1 MSEGGQEGEGV
12 KTIPNQEPP
21 PQVAPWP
28 KASGEPVL
36 GAIKLSLGSS
46 AVWTERMLAAL
57 ERGITG
63 GKWHS
68 LIDKVWEAGNLELAG
83 WAVIGKDGSAGVDG
97 ESCEA
102 LEAHLSEIIGGLSRQ
117 LREERYVPQP
127 VKRVWIPK
135 PGTGERRPLG
145 VPVVRDRVVQT
156 ALLYV
161 LEPIFEREFSE
172 QSYGFR
178 PERNARQAVERVE
191 RLLHEG
197 YGWVVDADLKGY
209 FDSIPH
215 EKLLNRVAEKVADG
229 RVLRLLRGYLEQ
241 GVMDT
246 AKGWQPT
253 EQGTP
258 QGAVIS
264 PLLANLYLNPLDHQM
279 AAAGWEMTRYAD
291 DFMVQCRSRAE
302 AQAALEQLKEWVQAA
317 GLTLHPQKTRIVDA
331 SQRGGFDFL
340 GWHFECGWKWPRQ
353 KSEERLRES
362 VRQQTRR
369 TEGRAM
375 GQIISSLNRRLQG
388 WANYFQGGNGN
399 IYTRLDQWIRM
410 RLRSV
415 QRKRDRRKGRGG
427 GQDHNRYPNAYW
439 ADLGLISLKALA
451 QGKLASPA

>member
-1 MSEGGQEGEGV
+1 
-12 KTIPNQEPP
+12 
-21 PQVAPWP
+21 
-28 KASGEPVL
+28 
-36 GAIKLSLGSS
+36 
-46 AVWTERMLAAL
+46 MLAAL

-68 LIDKVWEAGNLELAG
+68 LIDKVWEGGNLELAG
-83 WAVIGKDGSAGVDG
+83 WAVIRKDGSAGVDG
-97 ESCEA
+97 ESCQA
-102 LEAHLSEIIGGLSRQ
+102 LEAHLSEITGSLSRALQ
-117 LREERYVPQP
+117 EERYVPQP

-135 PGTGERRPLG
+135 PGTVEKRPLG

-172 QSYGFR
+172 HSYGFR
-178 PERNARQAVERVE
+178 PQRNARQAVERVE

-197 YGWVVDADLKGY
+197 QVWVVDADLKGY
-209 FDSIPH
+209 FDSIPQ
-215 EKLLNRVAEKVADG
+215 EKLLDRVAEKVADG
-229 RVLRLLRGYLEQ
+229 RVLRLVRGYLEQ

-264 PLLANLYLNPLDHQM
+264 PLLANIYLNALDHQM

-291 DFMVQCRSRAE
+291 DFIVQCRSRAE

-331 SQRGGFDFL
+331 SQPGGFDFL
-340 GWHFECGWKWPRQ
+340 GWHFERGWKWPRE
-353 KSEERLRES
+353 KSEQRLRES

-375 GQIISSLNRRLQG
+375 EQIIGSLNRRLKG

-415 QRKRDRRKGRGG
+415 QRKRDRRKGRGR

-451 QGKLASPA
+451 QGKLARPA

>member
-1 MSEGGQEGEGV
+1 
-12 KTIPNQEPP
+12 
-21 PQVAPWP
+21 
-28 KASGEPVL
+28 
-36 GAIKLSLGSS
+36 
-46 AVWTERMLAAL
+46 MLAAL

-68 LIDKVWEAGNLELAG
+68 LIDKVWEGGNLELAG
-83 WAVIGKDGSAGVDG
+83 WAVIRKDGSAGVDG
-97 ESCEA
+97 ESCQA
-102 LEAHLSEIIGGLSRQ
+102 LEAHLSEITGSLSRALQ
-117 LREERYVPQP
+117 EERYVPQP

-135 PGTGERRPLG
+135 PGTVEKRPLG

-172 QSYGFR
+172 HSYGFR
-178 PERNARQAVERVE
+178 PQRNARQAVERVE

-197 YGWVVDADLKGY
+197 QVWVVDADLKGY
-209 FDSIPH
+209 FDSIPQ
-215 EKLLNRVAEKVADG
+215 EKLLDRVAEKVADG
-229 RVLRLLRGYLEQ
+229 RVLRLVRGYLEQ

-264 PLLANLYLNPLDHQM
+264 PLLANIYLNALDHQM

-291 DFMVQCRSRAE
+291 DFIVQCRSRAE

-331 SQRGGFDFL
+331 SQPGGFDFL
-340 GWHFECGWKWPRQ
+340 GWHFERGWKWPRE
-353 KSEERLRES
+353 KSEQRLRES

-375 GQIISSLNRRLQG
+375 EQIIGSLNRRLKG

-399 IYTRLDQWIRM
+399 VYTRLDHWIRM

-415 QRKRDRRKGRGG
+415 QRKRDRRKGRGR

-451 QGKLASPA
+451 QGKLARPA

>member
-1 MSEGGQEGEGV
+1 M
-12 KTIPNQEPP
+12 
-21 PQVAPWP
+21 
-28 KASGEPVL
+28 
-36 GAIKLSLGSS
+36 
-46 AVWTERMLAAL
+46 
-57 ERGITG
+57 
-63 GKWHS
+63 
-68 LIDKVWEAGNLELAG
+68 IDKVWEAGNLELAG

-97 ESCEA
+97 ESCKA
-102 LEAHLSEIIGGLSRQ
+102 LEAHLSEITGSLSRE
-117 LREERYVPQP
+117 LREDRYVPRP

-135 PGTGERRPLG
+135 PGTVERRPLG

-156 ALLYV
+156 ALRYV

-197 YGWVVDADLKGY
+197 QVWVVDADLKGY

-215 EKLLNRVAEKVADG
+215 KKLLDRVAEKVADG
-229 RVLRLLRGYLEQ
+229 RVLRLVRGYLEQ
-241 GVMDT
+241 GVMET

-264 PLLANLYLNPLDHQM
+264 PLLANIYLNALDHQM

-291 DFMVQCRSRAE
+291 DFIVQCRSRAE

-317 GLTLHPQKTRIVDA
+317 GLTLHPQKTRIVEA
-331 SQRGGFDFL
+331 RQPGGFDFL
-340 GWHFECGWKWPRQ
+340 GWHFERGWKWPRE
-353 KSEERLRES
+353 KSEQRLRES

-369 TEGRAM
+369 TDERAI
-375 GQIISSLNRRLQG
+375 GQIIGSLNRRLKG

-399 IYTRLDQWIRM
+399 VYTRLDHWIRM

-415 QRKRDRRKGRGG
+415 QRKRDRRKGRGR

>member
-1 MSEGGQEGEGV
+1 
-12 KTIPNQEPP
+12 
-21 PQVAPWP
+21 
-28 KASGEPVL
+28 
-36 GAIKLSLGSS
+36 
-46 AVWTERMLAAL
+46 
-57 ERGITG
+57 
-63 GKWHS
+63 

-97 ESCEA
+97 ESCKA
-102 LEAHLSEIIGGLSRQ
+102 LEAHLSEITGSLSRE
-117 LREERYVPQP
+117 LREDRYVPRP

-135 PGTGERRPLG
+135 PGTVERRPLG

-156 ALLYV
+156 ALRYV

-197 YGWVVDADLKGY
+197 QVWVVDADLKGY

-215 EKLLNRVAEKVADG
+215 KKLLDRVAEKVADG
-229 RVLRLLRGYLEQ
+229 RVLRLVRGYLEQ
-241 GVMDT
+241 GVMET

-264 PLLANLYLNPLDHQM
+264 PLLANIYLNALDHQM

-291 DFMVQCRSRAE
+291 DFIVQCRSRAE

-317 GLTLHPQKTRIVDA
+317 GLTLHPQKTRIVEA
-331 SQRGGFDFL
+331 RQPGGFDFL
-340 GWHFECGWKWPRQ
+340 GWHFERGWKWPRE
-353 KSEERLRES
+353 KSEQRLRES

-369 TEGRAM
+369 TDERAI
-375 GQIISSLNRRLQG
+375 GQIIGSLNRRLKG

-399 IYTRLDQWIRM
+399 VYTRLDHWIRM

-415 QRKRDRRKGRGG
+415 QRKRDRRKGRGR